1 VHAAILALFSVARLS
16 LAGLLLQDVSRDSS
30 QVARVVGFLDLRV
43 RRVVVGARRLL
54 MARGGDAVTRE
65 LAW

>member
-1 VHAAILALFSVARLS
+1 MHAAILALFSVAGLS

-30 QVARVVGFLDLRV
+30 QVAGVVGVLDLRV